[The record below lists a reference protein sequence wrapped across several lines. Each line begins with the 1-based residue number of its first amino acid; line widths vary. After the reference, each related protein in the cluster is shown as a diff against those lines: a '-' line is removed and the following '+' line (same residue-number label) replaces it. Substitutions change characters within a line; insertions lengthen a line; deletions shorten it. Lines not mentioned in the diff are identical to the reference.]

1 MRITG
6 VGVNRAMKNLAAA
19 RQQARLEK
27 KEEERYAQERKDKKL
42 NILLGIKAKY
52 GSGAIASL
60 FPGENIYEAPGV
72 EDVSEE
78 ESDESLT
85 SSSLYSQTN
94 KEIVAMEQ
102 LRAPESKGGY
112 GLDDETIAK
121 FKANG
126 DSDVFQRILKKV
138 RPIKQDFIS
147 KGRDF
152 PSAALQ
158 SIVEG
163 AVLANSSP
171 SGKINLTAIEK
182 VIGGK
187 LDDLSKAILLQQE
200 QPRGSIQLGDYFYAE
215 QVSIEDLDKF
225 EKRALSEN
233 LTRAKSDLLKVI
245 KELST
250 LDKLTDPIS
259 QGTKNWLTKKKVE
272 IETSIENYEKDD
284 VFDLAGLYG
293 MFYSKKLLDY
303 YPNFVDAP
311 INTAVLNASKKIITV
326 PNAEVGDQLAKS
338 GLLLQGEIVLNQQTG
353 RPLPIGFNEE
363 YWESDI
369 GQNLLKQFVEQM

>member
-1 MRITG
+1 MSITG
-6 VGVNRAMKNLAAA
+6 VGFNRAMKNLAVA

-60 FPGENIYEAPGV
+60 FPGENIYEAPGI

-158 SIVEG
+158 GIVEG

-215 QVSIEDLDKF
+215 QVDL
-225 EKRALSEN
+225 
-233 LTRAKSDLLKVI
+233 KSLPQIYQTVI
-245 KELST
+245 S
-250 LDKLTDPIS
+250 
-259 QGTKNWLTKKKVE
+259 GTVGKAANE
-272 IETSIENYEKDD
+272 IELLNIELAKGNISTSDKNYLTQRKVDIEEALENVENNPTKIIS
-284 VFDLAGLYG
+284 LYG
-293 MFYSKKLLDY
+293 NSFAKDMFNYDKRYQNIPVPESFKSSLFEVPLVA
-303 YPNFVDAP
+303 NEE
-311 INTAVLNASKKIITV
+311 TAI
-326 PNAEVGDQLAKS
+326 
-338 GLLLQGEIVLNQQTG
+338 LLLNMGIINEGTILRLPNGNEIDVQYAKA
-353 RPLPIGFNEE
+353 PLP
-363 YWESDI
+363 
-369 GQNLLKQFVEQM
+369 VPRV